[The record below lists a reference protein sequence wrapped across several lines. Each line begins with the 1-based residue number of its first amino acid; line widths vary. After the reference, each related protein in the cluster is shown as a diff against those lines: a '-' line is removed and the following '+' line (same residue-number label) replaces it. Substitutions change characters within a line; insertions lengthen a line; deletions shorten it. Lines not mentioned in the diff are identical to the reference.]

1 MDTTNIEAMVTN
13 GELHIHLSR
22 EYVADLIRK
31 NMFVDGEPIDYKI
44 DCDAAMVRVPINK

>member
-1 MDTTNIEAMVTN
+1 MDTTGIETMITD
-13 GELHIHLSR
+13 GELHIYLSR

-44 DCDAAMVRVPINK
+44 DCAAAMVCVPINK